1 MTGINPKRISEYMEH
16 LKSEVPP
23 GNLVFTELKKES
35 DFDPSYAVNRGDDYY
50 DLMSDA
56 SYYPSAP
63 DKETAK
69 LMTFLFNAY
78 MNGKIEIR
86 E

>member
-1 MTGINPKRISEYMEH
+1 MGIKPKRIREYMDH

-23 GNLVFTELKKES
+23 GNLTFNEPKRES
-35 DFDPSYAVNRGDDYY
+35 DFDPSYTVKRGDDYY

-56 SYYPSAP
+56 SYYPCAP

-69 LMTFLFNAY
+69 LMTFLFNAF